1 MRACWKGTVALA
13 LIACVP
19 AAVAQTT
26 RNVGDQQN
34 AQAMQ
39 QLQQLTAER
48 AALQAENARL
58 KKELEDTRKKAD
70 SASAQE
76 EALKRRAQS
85 AEAASSRLAAS
96 TAANTESAART
107 REQMD
112 ELVGKFRETA
122 QTLKQVE
129 AEKNELKQSAAAADR
144 QLKTCRDHNAQLFS
158 INAELLVRLENTGFF
173 TKLAADEPFTRL
185 QRTKLEN
192 LAGEYRARAAELKVT
207 PQPASTQ

>member
-1 MRACWKGTVALA
+1 MGAFA
-13 LIACVP
+13 LIAFACAP

-26 RNVGDQQN
+26 RSGGGQQN

-48 AALQAENARL
+48 AALQDENVRL

-107 REQMD
+107 RTQMD

-129 AEKNELKQSAAAADR
+129 AERNDLKQSAAAADR
-144 QLKTCRDHNAQLFS
+144 QLNTCRDHNAQLFS
-158 INAELLVRLENTGFF
+158 INEELLVRLENTGFF

-185 QRTKLEN
+185 KRTQLEN
-192 LAGEYRARAAELKVT
+192 LAGEYRARAAELKVM
-207 PQPASTQ
+207 PPPASQP

>member
-1 MRACWKGTVALA
+1 
-13 LIACVP
+13 
-19 AAVAQTT
+19 
-26 RNVGDQQN
+26 
-34 AQAMQ
+34 MQ

-58 KKELEDTRKKAD
+58 KQELEDIRKKAD

-76 EALKRRAQS
+76 EALKRRAQN

-107 REQMD
+107 RAQMD
-112 ELVGKFRETA
+112 DLVGKFRETA

-129 AEKNELKQSAAAADR
+129 AERNDLKQSAAAAER
-144 QLKTCRDHNAQLFS
+144 QLNTCRDHNAQLFS
-158 INAELLVRLENTGFF
+158 INEELLARLENTGFF

-185 QRTKLEN
+185 KRTQLEN
-192 LAGEYRARAAELKVT
+192 LAGEYRVRAAELKVT
-207 PQPASTQ
+207 PPPASQP